1 MPRLLSAVEMAALI
15 SIALVAALEAAIEV
29 QRGLPETEVMV
40 PMTGWLRLAPLGLLI
55 FAACLWL
62 CRLLL
67 PNRRTIEIL
76 APLED
81 ESVPHMREVRG
92 SVWPPDEPLQ
102 VFVFVGW
109 EWQPQQLP
117 RRDGASWSA
126 QCHFGTP
133 TAGADTD
140 YKIVAISR
148 KTLVVG
154 SVKRLPW
161 WSTARSNIVRV
172 TAHSPR
178 GEPPD

>member
-1 MPRLLSAVEMAALI
+1 ERPARLFDGESVAYFLCVIPPAGCLVHRCQGDNFRHSRYNHERCLTNPTRSHMAPAKATPSRPWWEAQMPRLLSAVEMAALI

-55 FAACLWL
+55 LAACLWL

-92 SVWPPDEPLQ
+92 SVWP
-102 VFVFVGW
+102 
-109 EWQPQQLP
+109 
-117 RRDGASWSA
+117 
-126 QCHFGTP
+126 
-133 TAGADTD
+133 
-140 YKIVAISR
+140 
-148 KTLVVG
+148 
-154 SVKRLPW
+154 
-161 WSTARSNIVRV
+161 
-172 TAHSPR
+172 
-178 GEPPD
+178 